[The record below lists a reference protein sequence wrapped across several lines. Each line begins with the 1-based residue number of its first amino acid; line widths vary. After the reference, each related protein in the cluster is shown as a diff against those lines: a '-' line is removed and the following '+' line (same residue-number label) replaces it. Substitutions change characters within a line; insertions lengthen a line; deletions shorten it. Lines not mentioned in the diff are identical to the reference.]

1 MLMLGPAPKRKIDLS
16 ITECISIIGHLQCR
30 NLTLRLHQ
38 YTAVNPPPNS
48 IPLPTS
54 CWNHHYAV
62 VRSKRYLA
70 SQSAKNPRSSLVE
83 VELQGIRICG
93 ELTQVLSFDEE
104 LGLGGKRVSFG
115 FVKWFYPYV
124 STQPT
129 VWDTLYVPCY
139 NLLAMLLTDRS
150 FPV

>member
-1 MLMLGPAPKRKIDLS
+1 M
-16 ITECISIIGHLQCR
+16 
-30 NLTLRLHQ
+30 
-38 YTAVNPPPNS
+38 
-48 IPLPTS
+48 
-54 CWNHHYAV
+54 
-62 VRSKRYLA
+62 
-70 SQSAKNPRSSLVE
+70 
-83 VELQGIRICG
+83 ELQGIRVCG

-129 VWDTLYVPCY
+129 VWDTLYVPRY

-150 FPV
+150 FPAPKRPILNFGMLTNGGTMGWYQ